1 MGCPG
6 GWSMKLSLVKQP
18 PWESGVSP
26 LRNPQSPSVLRG
38 VPASRH
44 RLGGAHP
51 RALPP
56 SRLPRGA
63 PAPAHSLHKSL
74 PLDRQFLGL

>member
-6 GWSMKLSLVKQP
+6 GWSMKRKPGQAAPLEV
-18 PWESGVSP
+18 WVTP

-44 RLGGAHP
+44 RLGGACP

-56 SRLPRGA
+56 SCLPCGA
-63 PAPAHSLHKSL
+63 PAPAHTLHKSL